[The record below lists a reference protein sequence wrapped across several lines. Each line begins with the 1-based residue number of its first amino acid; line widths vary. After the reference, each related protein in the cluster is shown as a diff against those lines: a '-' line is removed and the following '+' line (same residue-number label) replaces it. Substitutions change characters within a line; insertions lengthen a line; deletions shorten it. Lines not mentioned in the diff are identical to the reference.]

1 MCVRNSCETFW
12 EAKCRILE
20 QKDDCGADE
29 IAVLS
34 CQLSFYF
41 LATENRDRNAAA
53 PGPD

>member
-1 MCVRNSCETFW
+1 MCVTNSCETFW

-41 LATENRDRNAAA
+41 RAPENPNAAA